1 MSNKSLEE
9 RKQELLDE
17 MMTAG
22 GGGFTAAAPAEGPV
36 AGFDPVMDR
45 TDKVLR
51 RRKKKKKN
59 VKEEITDE
67 QILFSPGEIEELSE
81 KLDGKTPKD
90 NDYSLHDWFKGGG
103 WKQTGGKYDGKPCA
117 KQPGQTTKP
126 YCRDADARASMSKDE
141 RDKRA
146 AKKRR
151 EDPNPDRKGKAKMV
165 TQEGKTYGDFVE
177 EKDACYHKV
186 KASAKVWPSA
196 YASGR
201 LVQCRKKGAAS
212 YGNSKKKRS

>member
-1 MSNKSLEE
+1 MKDLDSQLFMEE
-9 RKQELLDE
+9 L
-17 MMTAG
+17 MAAG
-22 GGGFTAAAPAEGPV
+22 TGGFTAAAPAEGPV
-36 AGFDPVMDR
+36 AGFDPIMDK

-51 RRKKKKKN
+51 RRKKKKEI
-59 VKEEITDE
+59 KEEITDE
-67 QILFSPGEIEELSE
+67 KILFSPGEIEELAE

-90 NDYSLHDWFKGGG
+90 KDYSLHDWFKGGG

-126 YCRDADARASMSKDE
+126 YCRDADARASMSKEE
-141 RDKRA
+141 RDKRT

-165 TQEGKTYGDFVE
+165 TQEGKTYSDFVE

-201 LVQCRKKGAAS
+201 LVQCRKKGAAN
-212 YGNSKKKRS
+212 YGNSKKKKD

>member
-1 MSNKSLEE
+1 MKNLSLSE
-9 RKQELLDE
+9 RKQQFMDE
-17 MMTAG
+17 MMAAG
-22 GGGFTAAAPAEGPV
+22 AGGFTAAAPAEGPV
-36 AGFDPVMDR
+36 AGFDPVMDK

-51 RRKKKKKN
+51 RRKKKKE
-59 VKEEITDE
+59 VKEEITDDT
-67 QILFSPGEIEELSE
+67 ILFSPGEIEELAE

-90 NDYSLHDWFKGGG
+90 KDYSLHDWFKGGG

-146 AKKRR
+146 AKKRK

-201 LVQCRKKGAAS
+201 LVQCRKKGAS
-212 YGNSKKKRS
+212 NYGKSKKKD

>member
-1 MSNKSLEE
+1 MKNLSLSE
-9 RKQELLDE
+9 RKQQIIDE
-17 MMTAG
+17 MMAAG
-22 GGGFTAAAPAEGPV
+22 TGGFTAAAPAEGPV
-36 AGFDPVMDR
+36 AGFDPVMDK

-51 RRKKKKKN
+51 RRKKKKE
-59 VKEEITDE
+59 VKEEIELTDDM
-67 QILFSPGEIEELSE
+67 ILFSPGEIEELAE

-90 NDYSLHDWFKGGG
+90 KDYSLHDWFKGGG

-126 YCRDADARASMSKDE
+126 YCRDADARASMSKEE

-201 LVQCRKKGAAS
+201 LVQCRKKGAAN
-212 YGNSKKKRS
+212 YGKSKKKD

>member
-1 MSNKSLEE
+1 MDN
-9 RKQELLDE
+9 
-17 MMTAG
+17 
-22 GGGFTAAAPAEGPV
+22 APSIKDAKP
-36 AGFDPVMDR
+36 
-45 TDKVLR
+45 
-51 RRKKKKKN
+51 KKKTDVKYYPGLGIAPVIKG
-59 VKEEITDE
+59 VKEDFSDDE
-67 QILFSPGEIEELSE
+67 ILFSPGEIEELAE

-90 NDYSLHDWFKGGG
+90 KDYSLHDWFKGGG

-146 AKKRR
+146 AKKRK

-201 LVQCRKKGAAS
+201 LVQCRKKGAAN
-212 YGNSKKKRS
+212 YGKSKKKD